1 MIAKLLSSLAK
12 LLWINELGVLNGIAV
27 IVSIYVH
34 EFGHYFMAD
43 ALKMK
48 PRFPRFV
55 PFLGAY
61 VKHDATFDD
70 KKAFKV
76 AISGPLIGGIFG
88 LTCFYLD
95 LIFDSMFIHQV
106 ALFSLVINLANLIP
120 YALLDGGHIVR
131 SLGLYTVHL
140 VMTVVLIVVA
150 LFMELYILL
159 IFGVLGVFSYSYIFS
174 VKDKL
179 VPMCKEDKE
188 FGVFVYVVLVGIL
201 GIHAFLMLK

>member
-12 LLWINELGVLNGIAV
+12 LLWVNELGVLNGVALIL
-27 IVSIYVH
+27 SIYFH
-34 EFGHYFMAD
+34 ELGHYFMAD
-43 ALKMK
+43 ELKMK

-61 VKHDATFDD
+61 VKHDATFDN
-70 KKAFKV
+70 KKSFKV
-76 AISGPLIGGIFG
+76 AISGPIMGGLLG

-95 LIFDSMFIHQV
+95 LIFDSKFIHQV

-131 SLGLYTVHL
+131 SLGLHTLHL
-140 VMTVVLIVVA
+140 IMTVALIFVA
-150 LFMELYILL
+150 LFLEQYILL
-159 IFGVLGVFSYSYIFS
+159 AFGILGVFSYFYIVS

-179 VPMCKEDKE
+179 VPMGKEDKE
-188 FGVFVYVVLVGIL
+188 FGVFIYLVLIGIL
-201 GIHAFLMLK
+201 GLHTYLILN